1 MEVIIAKKA
10 GFCFG
15 VRRAIQMVEDA
26 IAGETPVYSLGPVIH
41 NPQVMQQLKENG
53 LREEE
58 DLGAINEGVVIIR
71 SHGVPLHIYREI
83 EEKGLTVVDTTCPFV
98 KKMHRKARS
107 LFQEGYQLIIV
118 GDRHHPEITSLTDDP
133 HFQALVISH
142 ASELDGVSLSKKL
155 GLISQTT
162 QPTENFNEVA
172 GRLLPEASE
181 LKIFNTICDSTITRQ
196 LEAREIAAQVEA
208 MIIIGGRNSANTR
221 RLVKICQESGTRT
234 FWVETASELQP
245 QMVDG
250 LKSAGLTAG
259 ASTPKWIID
268 EVVTRLNVLTSRS
281 TRAGITLP
289 VGR

>member
-41 NPQVMQQLKENG
+41 NPQVMRQLKENG

-58 DLGAINEGVVIIR
+58 DLGAINEGVVIVR
-71 SHGVPLHIYREI
+71 SHGVPPHIYREI

-133 HFQALVISH
+133 HFQALVISQ
-142 ASELDGVSLSKKL
+142 ASELDGVKLTKKL

-196 LEAREIAAQVEA
+196 LEAREIAAQVET
-208 MIIIGGRNSANTR
+208 MIIIGGRNSANTH
-221 RLVKICQESGTRT
+221 RLAKICQESGTRT

-250 LKSAGLTAG
+250 LESVGLTAG
-259 ASTPKWIID
+259 ASTPKWIIN
-268 EVVTRLNVLTSRS
+268 EVVKRLNVLTSKS
-281 TRAGITLP
+281 TREGITLP